1 MLSLKTSVSSQ
12 NSRRNLFKNGRVI
25 NKSLERL
32 SSGKRVNGSSDDAAG
47 LSIATRMTAQIKES
61 TQLLKNVN
69 DTASLAQTASGL
81 LREQINGLQRMRE
94 LTVQAMSET
103 QQSSDRQSIEDEIL
117 QLKEEISNISE
128 GTFNDKRIFGNQF
141 NFQLDGVEGLGDLQ
155 VNTQKTSADRLGRH
169 SLRSSQVGVNQTALD
184 EGDITLSTLDGG
196 TVALRASQESDD
208 LISTSNRASSAI
220 SKAKVING
228 YTEQTGVEAL
238 IEHTEFIGGI
248 QIGAVTLDASNYFTL
263 NGVGISG
270 FSVVTGDADGVL
282 VDAINAVSEETGVIA
297 STTADGELKLIA
309 EDGRNIEIE
318 AFGNAAQLGIGQSV
332 TSARLTLRCCEAYS
346 VNYADITV
354 DEKLGLMFDTRIPL
368 FPGTASAALAGAD
381 AGAAGWAFLGDP
393 SNTNY
398 NFNNNVTLS
407 GRYNGDNVVGG
418 HNFDLEIDLTNNGL
432 YFGILDNDPDGNGNY
447 TPSSYYNIQDPDI
460 VTSGSGT
467 YYFGTAVALNE
478 LSNLGIVNDPAN
490 RIFTNSTSLLPAS
503 YGDSYFQF
511 TIVNAN
517 TVDAYDVGQNHP
529 DPNNTDADGVDA
541 VRFVAPIGS
550 LNQLSHM
557 VGVDLGNQVETLSV
571 KDKASADRA
580 LFTIDTAIAEL
591 TQAESTYGA
600 ILNRLESTGN
610 SLEQERLSLSNAQ
623 SQIVDADY
631 STESSSLTKSM
642 IIQQAGTSVL
652 AQANVSMSI
661 ALNLLN

>member
-32 SSGKRVNGSSDDAAG
+32 SSGKRVNGASDDAAG

-69 DTASLAQTASGL
+69 DTASLAQTASSL

-103 QQSSDRQSIEDEIL
+103 QQSNDRQSIEDEIV
-117 QLKEEISNISE
+117 QLKEEVSNISE
-128 GTFNDKRIFGNQF
+128 GTFNDQRIFGNQF

-196 TVALRASQESDD
+196 TISLRASQESDD

-248 QIGAVTLDASNYFTL
+248 QIGAVTLDPTNYFTL

-282 VDAINAVSEETGVIA
+282 VDAINAVSEETGIIA
-297 STTADGELKLIA
+297 STTTDGELRLIA

-318 AFGNAAQLGIGQSV
+318 AFGNASQLGIGQSV

-354 DEKLGLMFDTRIPL
+354 DEKLGLMFDARIPL
-368 FPGTASAALAGAD
+368 FPGTASNALAGAD
-381 AGAAGWAFLGDP
+381 AGAQGWAFLGDP

-398 NFNNNVTLS
+398 NFNDNVTLS

-418 HNFDLEIDLTNNGL
+418 HNFDLEIDLTNSGL

-447 TPSSYYNIQDPDI
+447 TPSSYYNIQDQDI

-467 YYFGTAVALNE
+467 YYFGTTVALNE
-478 LSNLGIVNDPAN
+478 LSNLGIVNDQAN
-490 RIFTNSTSLLPAS
+490 RIFTNAARPLPAS

-541 VRFVAPIGS
+541 IRFVAPIGS

-600 ILNRLESTGN
+600 ILNRLESTGR
-610 SLEQERLSLSNAQ
+610 SLEQ
-623 SQIVDADY
+623 
-631 STESSSLTKSM
+631 
-642 IIQQAGTSVL
+642 
-652 AQANVSMSI
+652 
-661 ALNLLN
+661 